1 MVITINIDL
10 PVVLLKWCRPNL
22 PAGEGLVFD
31 VKVINVIA
39 LEWFGFPVFKVTT
52 NDQEHVRGIE
62 EELKNGIDFGLAELE
77 KHLIEVE
84 DVVL

>member
-1 MVITINIDL
+1 MVITVDIDL
-10 PVVLLKWCRPNL
+10 PVVFLKRCRPNL
-22 PAGEGLVFD
+22 SAGECLVFD
-31 VKVINVIA
+31 IEVIDIIA